1 MKWGFFVDCA
11 TKKEK
16 TIIYFG
22 KYQKRL
28 PFLLEGSLFFRQY
41 IKKLRE
47 MKLHSFVVVLLN
59 SCL

>member
-1 MKWGFFVDCA
+1 MKWGVFVDCA

-28 PFLLEGSLFFRQY
+28 PFLLEGSLFFCQY

>member
-1 MKWGFFVDCA
+1 MKWGVFVDCA
-11 TKKEK
+11 TKKK
-16 TIIYFG
+16 KIIYFG